1 MNKVINKQG
10 EYRLYKVDGYS
21 SILDMYFGEK
31 DKGGMKIATVSVN
44 ENLKNL
50 VEKEEVAFLTLDDST
65 IDELE
70 VEGLTH
76 SGVLRN

>member
-31 DKGGMKIATVSVN
+31 DKGGIKIATVSVN

-50 VEKEEVAFLTLDDST
+50 VEKEEVAFLTL
-65 IDELE
+65 
-70 VEGLTH
+70 GLTI
-76 SGVLRN
+76 